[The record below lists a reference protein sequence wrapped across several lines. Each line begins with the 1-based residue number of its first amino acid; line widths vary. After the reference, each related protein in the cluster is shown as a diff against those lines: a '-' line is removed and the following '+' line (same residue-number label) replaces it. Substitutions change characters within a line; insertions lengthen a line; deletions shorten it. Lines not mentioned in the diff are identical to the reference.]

1 MSKILEV
8 TPSEIIQTCIDL
20 GMLVTKNQRLDWDLI
35 ELLAD
40 NYGYLAEKIT
50 NTGDD
55 LLSFED
61 SEEDSKNATPRSA
74 IVTVMG
80 HVDHGKTSLLDYIR
94 NTNVASG
101 ESGGITQHIG
111 AYKVI
116 YNDSNLTFLDTPGHE
131 AFTAMRARGAQVT
144 DIVVL
149 VVSADDSVMP
159 QTIEAINHTKAAE
172 VPMIIAINKMDRP
185 GADSE
190 KVRREL
196 SDQGVLTES
205 WGGKIQDVEIS
216 AKTGLG
222 IDDLMDSLLLEAE
235 ILDLKANKEC
245 NAMGTI
251 IDSRLD
257 RGSGARRVQF

>member
-1 MSKILEV
+1 
-8 TPSEIIQTCIDL
+8 
-20 GMLVTKNQRLDWDLI
+20 
-35 ELLAD
+35 
-40 NYGYLAEKIT
+40 
-50 NTGDD
+50 
-55 LLSFED
+55 
-61 SEEDSKNATPRSA
+61 
-74 IVTVMG
+74 
-80 HVDHGKTSLLDYIR
+80 
-94 NTNVASG
+94 
-101 ESGGITQHIG
+101 
-111 AYKVI
+111 
-116 YNDSNLTFLDTPGHE
+116 
-131 AFTAMRARGAQVT
+131 MRARGAQVT

-205 WGGKIQDVEIS
+205 WGGKTQDVEIS

-222 IDDLMDSLLLEAE
+222 INDLMDSLLLEAE

-257 RGSGARRVQF
+257 RGLGPVGTVLIQKGTLKVGDPFICNDYSGKVKSIVNDSGLKLENAFPSDAVQIQGFEQVPQARMYLL